1 MQYSFDAFSP
11 IVYPG
16 SILCSVYSDAL
27 EAASMDIFNEL
38 NNNPEATLDDF
49 AALLNRAWAENWDL
63 LNPPRAGMGDA
74 GLAAEHRRDETRIPI
89 LSMDAIAAARM
100 QAAEEIEQRFK
111 RPSFE
116 CGICIDTL
124 PHDYII
130 RFDRCQHPY
139 CRDCLRNYVSC
150 ALKDRQCP
158 IPCPTCAA
166 TKASNASSA
175 LCTVSF
181 PARNT
186 HVSLPAVTCDMF
198 EILGSTAAQLA
209 DFEELQLT
217 LYSLPVQCQK

>member
-1 MQYSFDAFSP
+1 
-11 IVYPG
+11 
-16 SILCSVYSDAL
+16 
-27 EAASMDIFNEL
+27 MDIFSEL

-63 LNPPRAGMGDA
+63 LNPPPRAGTGDA

-100 QAAEEIEQRFK
+100 QAAEEIEQRLK
-111 RPSFE
+111 RPFFE

-130 RFDRCQHPY
+130 RFDRY
-139 CRDCLRNYVSC
+139 
-150 ALKDRQCP
+150 RQCP

-166 TKASNASSA
+166 TKASNAS
-175 LCTVSF
+175 T
-181 PARNT
+181 
-186 HVSLPAVTCDMF
+186 VTCDMF